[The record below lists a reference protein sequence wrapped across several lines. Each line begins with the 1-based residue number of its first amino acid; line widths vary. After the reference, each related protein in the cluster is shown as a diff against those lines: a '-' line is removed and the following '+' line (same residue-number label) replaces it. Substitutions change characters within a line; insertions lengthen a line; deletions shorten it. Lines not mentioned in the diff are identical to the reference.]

1 MVSNA
6 ETEIHRDDKHPFTCE
21 DESSPVNTRPTTC
34 SYVAFT
40 CQDESS
46 QVNIQT
52 PTRVPRFGVC
62 AFRGSC
68 AKAETTKE
76 REPFYPM
83 HNRHV
88 ICIPKV
94 SNKITKQYIFGIFC
108 ALKIG
113 YIEKLTEVPIKT
125 DPTHKRIFVKV
136 KWNQSELAKYI
147 YNRFE
152 NGENVKVVYS
162 EPWYWI
168 CVSNMASTTTARTY
182 HGHE

>member
-6 ETEIHRDDKHPFTCE
+6 ETEIQRDDKRETHP
-21 DESSPVNTRPTTC
+21 
-34 SYVAFT
+34 
-40 CQDESS
+40 
-46 QVNIQT
+46 
-52 PTRVPRFGVC
+52 
-62 AFRGSC
+62 
-68 AKAETTKE
+68 AETDVILTENVVSVVVESVLNDVKS
-76 REPFYPM
+76 RGVDYPIQ
-83 HNRHV
+83 NRHI

-125 DPTHKRIFVKV
+125 DGMHKRIFVKV

-152 NGENVKVVYS
+152 KGENVKVVYS

-168 CVSNMASTTTARTY
+168 CVSNMASSSSRT
-182 HGHE
+182 HHVHE